1 MAVPLLSVLA
11 LAVAVVHCYPAAF
24 QELQPSSGKYA
35 NPRVSGGFV
44 RPSVATRLFPAGNRS
59 SIRFLAVGDWGGVPY
74 PPYVTPVQKTTAREM
89 SKVAEQ
95 MGADFVLALGDNFY
109 FKGVNSVDSPRFQET
124 FESVYTAKSL
134 RVPWYVIAG
143 NHDHA
148 GNVKA
153 QIEYSQRSDRWKFP
167 SYYYE
172 LDFRIPNTGKTLSII
187 MLDTVMLC
195 GNSLDYEDEK
205 PRGPVLEVEAN
216 RQLVWL
222 QERLARSKADFL
234 LVAGHYPVWSISEHG
249 PTECLL
255 QGVRPLLVQHNV
267 TAYFCGHDHNLQ
279 YLEELGV
286 GYVVSGAGNF
296 LDPDVR
302 HKDHVPAGSLKFFT
316 GQASTLG
323 GFVHAE
329 VTNDKMILTYFQ
341 AKGTSLFQ
349 TVLSRREFK

>member
-1 MAVPLLSVLA
+1 MAFTLLTILT
-11 LAVAVVHCYPAAF
+11 AAISASYCFPTIF
-24 QELQPSSGKYA
+24 QDLEHNG
-35 NPRVSGGFV
+35 
-44 RPSVATRLFPAGNRS
+44 GNRT
-59 SIRFLAVGDWGGVPY
+59 SIKFLAIGDWGGLPY
-74 PPYVTPVQKTTAREM
+74 PPYITAVQKTTAVEM
-89 SKVAEQ
+89 SKIAEQ
-95 MGADFVLALGDNFY
+95 MGADFILALGDNFY
-109 FKGVNSVDSPRFQET
+109 YRGVNSVDSPRFQET
-124 FESVYTAKSL
+124 FEAVYTSKSL

-153 QIEYSQRSDRWKFP
+153 QIEYTMKSDRWRFP

-172 LDFRIPNTGKTLSII
+172 LNYRIPNTGKTLTII

-195 GNSLDYEDEK
+195 GNSNDFVDEK
-205 PRGPVLEVEAN
+205 PRGPLVEAEAK
-216 RQLVWL
+216 RQLAWL

-234 LVAGHYPVWSISEHG
+234 LVAGHYPVWSVSEHG

-255 QGVRPLLVQHNV
+255 QGVHPLLIKYNV

-279 YLEELGV
+279 YLEEFGI

-296 LDPDVR
+296 LDPDIR
-302 HKDHVPAGSLKFFT
+302 HWNHVPKGSLKFFT

-329 VTNDKMILTYFQ
+329 VTKDQLILTFFQ
-341 AKGTSLFQ
+341 AKGTSLYQ
-349 TVLSRREFK
+349 TVLSQRNVS